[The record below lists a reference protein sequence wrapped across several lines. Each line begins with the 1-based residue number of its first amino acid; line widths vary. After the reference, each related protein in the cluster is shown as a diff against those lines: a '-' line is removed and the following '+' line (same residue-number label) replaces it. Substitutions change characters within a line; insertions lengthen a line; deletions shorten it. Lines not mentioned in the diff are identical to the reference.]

1 MAASATRIVLV
12 GMGPIGSNRSI
23 FTIRES
29 RQNVP
34 VIHSKACCHWKKIS
48 NAQIAKGTNFIKEEF
63 DVQPPAF
70 AVAGL

>member
-1 MAASATRIVLV
+1 LL
-12 GMGPIGSNRSI
+12 PL
-23 FTIRES
+23 E
-29 RQNVP
+29 
-34 VIHSKACCHWKKIS
+34 KDL